1 MGYTIYTTPSG
12 ERSIRKIAKHAKKFI
27 HQEILTLQENPKR
40 GSSLRGRQAQF
51 LRSLHLIYRST
62 HYRVAYEVV
71 EKSKEIYIHYVGTRE
86 NFYQDLLR
94 SKPKSI
100 A

>member
-1 MGYTIYTTPSG
+1 MSYTIYTMPPG
-12 ERSIRKIAKHAKKFI
+12 KRMIGKLPKHAKKYI
-27 HQEILTLQENPKR
+27 YQEILTLQNDPKK
-40 GSSLRGRQAQF
+40 GSLLKGKKAHF

-62 HYRVAYEVV
+62 HYRVAYEIIENV
-71 EKSKEIYIHYVGTRE
+71 KEIYIHYVGTRE

-94 SKPKSI
+94 SKPKSV